1 MKLAQPWRVL
11 LADDHVLVRAGIRT
25 LLDQLSRVTVV
36 AEASD
41 GREALQLAAK
51 HQPDLAI
58 MDIAMPVLNGID
70 ATTRLRRQFPGLR
83 VLVLSMHA
91 NEEYVQQAFRAGA
104 SGYLLKKSAVAELEA
119 AIRAVQAGDVYLSPA
134 LAARITLK
142 SPVTAEPVKSPLEKL
157 TSRQREILQLI
168 AESRTT
174 KEIAGE
180 LGVSAKT
187 VEFHRAEL
195 MKRLNLRDIPALVRF
210 ALQSGLAHPET

>member
-1 MKLAQPWRVL
+1 MNPLRVL

-25 LLDQLSRVTVV
+25 LLDQLPGVAVV

-41 GREALQLAAK
+41 GRAALQLAAE
-51 HQPDLAI
+51 HHPDLAI
-58 MDIAMPVLNGID
+58 LDVAMPVLNGIET
-70 ATTRLRRQFPGLR
+70 TTRLRRQFPAIR

-104 SGYLLKKSAVAELEA
+104 AGYLLKKSAVAELEM
-119 AIRAVQAGDVYLSPA
+119 AIRAVQSGKNYLSPA
-134 LAARITLK
+134 LAQRVAVPPASGEL
-142 SPVTAEPVKSPLEKL
+142 AKSPLERL

-174 KEIAGE
+174 KEIAAE

-210 ALQSGLAHPET
+210 AMQSGLAHPEG

>member
-1 MKLAQPWRVL
+1 MNPLRVL

-25 LLDQLSRVTVV
+25 LLDQLPGVVVV

-51 HQPDLAI
+51 SHPDLAI
-58 MDIAMPVLNGID
+58 LDVAMPVLNGLE
-70 ATTRLRRQFPGLR
+70 ATTRLRQQFPALQ
-83 VLVLSMHA
+83 VLVLSMHT

-104 SGYLLKKSAVAELEA
+104 AGYLLKKSAVAELEA
-119 AIRAVQAGDVYLSPA
+119 AIRAVQSGKTYLSPA
-134 LAARITLK
+134 LAQRVSLK
-142 SPVTAEPVKSPLEKL
+142 PKPAGESTKSPLERL

-174 KEIAGE
+174 KEIAAE

-210 ALQSGLAHPET
+210 AMQCGLAHPEG

>member
-1 MKLAQPWRVL
+1 MRIL

-25 LLDQLSRVTVV
+25 LLDQLPGVTVV

-51 HQPDLAI
+51 NQPDLAI
-58 MDIAMPVLNGID
+58 LDVAMPVLNGLE
-70 ATTRLRRQFPGLR
+70 ATTRLRQQFPSLR

-104 SGYLLKKSAVAELEA
+104 AGYLLKKSAVAELEA
-119 AIRAVQAGDVYLSPA
+119 AIRAVESGKTYLSPS
-134 LAARITLK
+134 LVQRVSLK
-142 SPVTAEPVKSPLEKL
+142 PGPAGDQTKSPLERL
-157 TSRQREILQLI
+157 TSRQREILQMI

-174 KEIAGE
+174 KEIAAE

-210 ALQSGLAHPET
+210 AMQSGLAHPEG

>member
-1 MKLAQPWRVL
+1 MKPLRVL

-25 LLDQLSRVTVV
+25 LLDQLPGVTVV

-41 GREALQLAAK
+41 GREALRLAAA
-51 HQPDLAI
+51 HHPDLAI
-58 MDIAMPVLNGID
+58 LDVAMPVLNGIET
-70 ATTRLRRQFPGLR
+70 TTRLRRQFPALR

-91 NEEYVQQAFRAGA
+91 NEEYVHQAFRAGA
-104 SGYLLKKSAVAELEA
+104 AGYLLKKSAVAELA
-119 AIRAVQAGDVYLSPA
+119 AALRAVAAGKTYVSPT
-134 LAARITLK
+134 LAQR
-142 SPVTAEPVKSPLEKL
+142 VTVVAKPSDEPVKTPLERL

-174 KEIAGE
+174 KEIAAE

-210 ALQSGLAHPET
+210 ALQSGLAHPEG

>member
-1 MKLAQPWRVL
+1 MKSNLLRIL

-25 LLDQLSRVTVV
+25 LLDQLPGVTVV

-41 GREALQLAAK
+41 GREALNLAAK
-51 HQPDLAI
+51 HVPDLAI
-58 MDIAMPVLNGID
+58 LDVAMPVLNGLE
-70 ATTRLRRQFPGLR
+70 ATTRLRRQFPQMV

-91 NEEYVQQAFRAGA
+91 NEEYVSQAFRAGA
-104 SGYLLKKSAVAELEA
+104 AGYLLKKSAVAELEA
-119 AIRAVQAGDVYLSPA
+119 AIRAVTSGKTYLSPSLAQRVADQA
-134 LAARITLK
+134 L
-142 SPVTAEPVKSPLEKL
+142 SPATSNLNPLEKL

-174 KEIAGE
+174 KEIASE

-210 ALQSGLAHPET
+210 AMQSGLAHPEG

>member
-1 MKLAQPWRVL
+1 MNPLRVL

-25 LLDQLSRVTVV
+25 LLDQLAGVAVV

-41 GREALQLAAK
+41 GREALRLAAE
-51 HQPDLAI
+51 HHPDLAI
-58 MDIAMPVLNGID
+58 LDVAMPVLNGLE
-70 ATTRLRRQFPGLR
+70 ATTRLRREFPAIH

-91 NEEYVQQAFRAGA
+91 NEEYVHQAFRAGA
-104 SGYLLKKSAVAELEA
+104 TGYLLKKSAVAELEA
-119 AIRAVQAGDVYLSPA
+119 AIRAVQAGKQYLSPT
-134 LAARITLK
+134 LAQRVSFKAR
-142 SPVTAEPVKSPLEKL
+142 SDGETAKSPLERL
-157 TSRQREILQLI
+157 TSRQREILQMI

-174 KEIAGE
+174 KEIAAE

-210 ALQSGLAHPET
+210 AMQSGLTHPED

>member
-1 MKLAQPWRVL
+1 MNPLRVL
-11 LADDHVLVRAGIRT
+11 LVDDHVLVRAGIRT
-25 LLDQLSRVTVV
+25 LLDQLSGVTVV

-41 GREALQLAAK
+41 GREALQLAAA
-51 HQPDLAI
+51 HHPDLAI
-58 MDIAMPVLNGID
+58 LDVAMPVLNGLE
-70 ATTRLRRQFPGLR
+70 TTSRLQRQFPDIR

-104 SGYLLKKSAVAELEA
+104 AGYLLKKSAVAELEA
-119 AIRAVQAGDVYLSPA
+119 AIRAVQSGKSYLSPA
-134 LAARITLK
+134 LAQRTSAPPPSGEPAR
-142 SPVTAEPVKSPLEKL
+142 SPLERL

-174 KEIAGE
+174 KEIAAE

-210 ALQSGLAHPET
+210 AIQTGLAHPEG

>member
-1 MKLAQPWRVL
+1 MNPLRIL

-25 LLDQLSRVTVV
+25 LLDQLPGVTVV
-36 AEASD
+36 AEAND

-51 HQPDLAI
+51 NHPDLAI
-58 MDIAMPVLNGID
+58 LDVAMPVLNGLE
-70 ATTRLRRQFPGLR
+70 ATTRLRQQFPSLR

-91 NEEYVQQAFRAGA
+91 NEEYVHQAFRAGA
-104 SGYLLKKSAVAELEA
+104 AGYLLKKSAVAELEA
-119 AIRAVQAGDVYLSPA
+119 AIRAVESGKTYLSPA
-134 LAARITLK
+134 LAQRVSLK
-142 SPVTAEPVKSPLEKL
+142 SRSAGEAEKSPLERL
-157 TSRQREILQLI
+157 TSRQREILQMI

-174 KEIAGE
+174 KEIAAE

-210 ALQSGLAHPET
+210 AMQSGLAHPEG

>member
-1 MKLAQPWRVL
+1 MKPLRVL

-25 LLDQLSRVTVV
+25 LLDQLPGVAVV

-41 GREALQLAAK
+41 GREALQLAAA
-51 HQPDLAI
+51 HRPDLAI
-58 MDIAMPVLNGID
+58 LDVAMPVLNGIET
-70 ATTRLRRQFPGLR
+70 TTRLRRQFPGVR

-104 SGYLLKKSAVAELEA
+104 AGYLLKKSAVAELEA
-119 AIRAVQAGDVYLSPA
+119 ALRAVQSGKNYLSPA
-134 LAARITLK
+134 LAQRITVPQP
-142 SPVTAEPVKSPLEKL
+142 SDEPAKTPLERL

-174 KEIAGE
+174 KEIAAE

-210 ALQSGLAHPET
+210 AMQSGLAHPPD